1 MVLLDDLSGIIRVV
15 EADESELL
23 RFLDN
28 SIFSGDVGSHNSN
41 VSYDG
46 ISSEEL
52 LEVFFSDIFVEVSDI
67 EVGSGK
73 RFLQSGPP
81 VGLLFEFGN
90 IQGVSISEILVV
102 HILDSLDSWLG
113 LNEADESKES
123 GFTALVSHELDASE
137 ISERSEE
144 GLEAFFSE

>member
-1 MVLLDDLSGIIRVV
+1 MVLLDDLAGIIRVV

-28 SIFSGDVGSHNSN
+28 SILSGDVGSHNSD
-41 VSYDG
+41 VSNDG

-81 VGLLFEFGN
+81 VGLLFKLGN
-90 IQGVSISEILVV
+90 I
-102 HILDSLDSWLG
+102 
-113 LNEADESKES
+113 
-123 GFTALVSHELDASE
+123 
-137 ISERSEE
+137 
-144 GLEAFFSE
+144 